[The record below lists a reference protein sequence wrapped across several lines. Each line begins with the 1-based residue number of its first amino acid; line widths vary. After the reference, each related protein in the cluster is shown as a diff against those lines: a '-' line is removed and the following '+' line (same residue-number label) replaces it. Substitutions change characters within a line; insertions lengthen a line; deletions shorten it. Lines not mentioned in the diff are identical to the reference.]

1 MTAPPQTYATQRR
14 RTYLIGRARPQALIG
29 RNRETGEILIIV
41 VGAFLGMM
49 SGLLIPMLTFRI
61 VGLVGFPML
70 ALSAVYMPYRGRTFY
85 RWFEVS
91 RSFRRTLRRGARYRS
106 GAPEAGVTL
115 DGREIEIGTP
125 PGVGRVKW
133 LAAAFGPDEI
143 AVLLHPDRRAI
154 TAAIEIEGPG
164 VGLRDSEDQEAL
176 VERFGTLLKHVANG
190 DGHVTRLQMLART
203 LPADPDAHANDVRER
218 GDTAAPGWIQDSY
231 DQLQSMV
238 STSSEQHRAYLVACM
253 VHSRELGHEAQTVA
267 KAARTA
273 PGQYGGASLPQA
285 RGGLRGG
292 PIAKARGKMSQDE
305 ALAVI
310 MARELTDIC
319 ARLTEADIRVRQ
331 PLGEARLASLVH
343 SMYDPDHPIDHIQAM
358 SQRNAWPAELDARQP
373 TYLQAKTRESDT
385 REPWCH
391 ATAWVKEW
399 PMTPVGVNFL
409 APLLVHTPDVIRTVA
424 VCMDLE
430 PTEVAI
436 ERMLTEKT
444 NDAAEASR
452 AAKMNRTVDP
462 RDVAAHSRIDQRGDD
477 LASGAAGVNLVG
489 YLTVS
494 SPNPEALA
502 RDKRTIRASAGKSYL
517 KLEWCDR
524 EHHRAFVNT
533 LPFATGIR
541 R

>member
-1 MTAPPQTYATQRR
+1 MTTPPQTLSRR
-14 RTYLIGRARPQALIG
+14 RTYLIGRARPQALVG
-29 RNRETGEILIIV
+29 KNRETGEIALIV
-41 VGAFLGMM
+41 VGAFFGMM
-49 SGLLIPMLTFRI
+49 SGLLIPVLSVRI
-61 VGLVGFPML
+61 VGLVGFPLL
-70 ALSAVYMPYRGRTFY
+70 ALAAVYVPYNGRTFY
-85 RWFEVS
+85 RWFEIS
-91 RSFRRTLRRGARYRS
+91 RSFRRLQRRGATFRS
-106 GAPEAGVTL
+106 AAPEAGTL
-115 DGREIEIGTP
+115 ADGREVEIGAP
-125 PGVGRVKW
+125 PGVGRVVW
-133 LAAAFGPDEI
+133 LTAPFGPDEL
-143 AVLLHPDRRAI
+143 AVLLHTDRRTI
-154 TAAIEIEGPG
+154 TTAIEIEGPG

-218 GDTAAPGWIQDSY
+218 GDLAAPAWIQDSY

-253 VHSRELGHEAQTVA
+253 HHSRELSVEASSIA
-267 KAARTA
+267 KAARA
-273 PGQYGGASLPQA
+273 QRGQ
-285 RGGLRGG
+285 RR
-292 PIAKARGKMSQDE
+292 MSQDE
-305 ALAVI
+305 ALAIV

-331 PLGEARLASLVH
+331 PLGEARLSSLIH

-358 SQRNAWPAELDARQP
+358 SKRNAWPAELDAREP

-385 REPWCH
+385 RAPWCH
-391 ATAWVKEW
+391 ATAWIKEW
-399 PMTPVGVNFL
+399 PLTPVGVNFL

-430 PTEVAI
+430 PTELAI

-444 NDAAEASR
+444 NDEAEASR

-462 RDVAAHSRIDQRGDD
+462 RDIAAHSRVDQRGDD

-494 SPNPEALA
+494 SPSPEALA

>member
-1 MTAPPQTYATQRR
+1 MTIQAQSQPVAAR
-14 RTYLIGRARPQALIG
+14 RTYLIGRARPNAVVG
-29 RNRETGEILIIV
+29 KNRETGEIALIIA
-41 VGAFLGMM
+41 GAFLGMM
-49 SGLLIPMLTFRI
+49 CGLLVPVLPLRI
-61 VGLVGFPML
+61 VTLTGFPML
-70 ALSAVYMPYRGRTFY
+70 ALAAVYVPYKGRTFY
-85 RWFEVS
+85 KWFEIN
-91 RSFRRTLRRGARYRS
+91 RSFKRTLRRGTTYRS
-106 GAPEAGVTL
+106 AAAEAGTRM
-115 DGREIEIGTP
+115 DGREVEVGPP
-125 PGVGRVKW
+125 PGIGRINW
-133 LAAAFGPDEI
+133 LAAPFGPDEI
-143 AVLLHPDRRAI
+143 AVLLHADRRTV

-176 VERFGTLLKHVANG
+176 VDRFGTLLKHVANG
-190 DGHVTRLQMLART
+190 DGYVTRIQMLART
-203 LPADPDAHANDVRER
+203 LPADPDAHAKDVERR
-218 GDTAAPGWIQDSY
+218 GDAGSPKWLKESY

-253 VHSRELGHEAQTVA
+253 HYTRELAAEANAIARASRHDGA
-267 KAARTA
+267 KRR
-273 PGQYGGASLPQA
+273 LD
-285 RGGLRGG
+285 RDGGL
-292 PIAKARGKMSQDE
+292 
-305 ALAVI
+305 AVV

-319 ARLTEADIRVRQ
+319 ARLAEADIRVRQ
-331 PLGEARLASLVH
+331 PLGQSRLSSLIH

-358 SQRNAWPAELDARQP
+358 TQRNAWPAELDAMEP
-373 TYLQAKTRESDT
+373 TYLQAKTRESST
-385 REPWCH
+385 RAPWCH
-391 ATAWVKEW
+391 STAWVKEW

-430 PTEVAI
+430 PTDVAI

-444 NDAAEASR
+444 NDDADASR
-452 AAKMNRTVDP
+452 AAKMNRVVDP
-462 RDVAAHSRIDQRGDD
+462 RDVAHHSRVDQRGED

-489 YLTVS
+489 YITVS
-494 SPNPEALA
+494 SRSPEALA

>member
-1 MTAPPQTYATQRR
+1 MQAQSQPVAAR
-14 RTYLIGRARPQALIG
+14 RTYLIGRARPNAVVG
-29 RNRETGEILIIV
+29 KNRETGEIALIIA
-41 VGAFLGMM
+41 GAFLGMM
-49 SGLLIPMLTFRI
+49 CGLLVPNLPLRILT
-61 VGLVGFPML
+61 LAGFPVL
-70 ALSAVYMPYRGRTFY
+70 ALAAVYVPYKHRTFY
-85 RWFEVS
+85 KWFEIN
-91 RSFRRTLRRGARYRS
+91 RSYKRTLRRGTTYRS
-106 GAPEAGVTL
+106 SVVEAGTRL
-115 DGREIEIGTP
+115 DGREVEVGPP
-125 PGVGRVKW
+125 PGIGRINW
-133 LAAAFGPDEI
+133 LAAPFGPDEI
-143 AVLLHPDRRAI
+143 AVLLHADRRTV

-176 VERFGTLLKHVANG
+176 VDRFGTLLKHVANG
-190 DGHVTRLQMLART
+190 DGYVTRIQMLART
-203 LPADPDAHANDVRER
+203 LPADPDAHAKDVERR
-218 GDTAAPGWIQDSY
+218 GDEKSPAWLKESY
-231 DQLQSMV
+231 EQLQSMV

-253 VHSRELGHEAQTVA
+253 HYTRELAAEAQAIARASRHEA
-267 KAARTA
+267 
-273 PGQYGGASLPQA
+273 
-285 RGGLRGG
+285 
-292 PIAKARGKMSQDE
+292 GKRRLDRD
-305 ALAVI
+305 AGLAVV

-319 ARLTEADIRVRQ
+319 ARLAEADIRVRQ
-331 PLGEARLASLVH
+331 PLGQGRLASLVH
-343 SMYDPDHPIDHIQAM
+343 SMYDPDHPIDHLQAM
-358 SQRNAWPAELDARQP
+358 TKRNAWPAELDAMEP
-373 TYLQAKTRESDT
+373 TYLQAKTRESST

-430 PTEVAI
+430 PTDVAI

-444 NDAAEASR
+444 NDDADASR
-452 AAKMNRTVDP
+452 AAKMNRVVDP
-462 RDVAAHSRIDQRGDD
+462 RDVAHHSRVDQRGED

-489 YLTVS
+489 YITVS
-494 SPNPEALA
+494 SRSPEALA

>member
-1 MTAPPQTYATQRR
+1 MTTPSHTVAPR
-14 RTYLIGRARPQALIG
+14 RTYMIGRARPNAVIG
-29 RNRETGEILIIV
+29 RNRETGEIALIIA
-41 VGAFLGMM
+41 GAFLGMM
-49 SGLLIPMLTFRI
+49 SGLLIPVLSLRI
-61 VGLVGFPML
+61 VALVGFPVL
-70 ALSAVYMPYRGRTFY
+70 ALAAVYVPYNGRTY
-85 RWFEVS
+85 YKWFEIN
-91 RSFRRTLRRGARYRS
+91 RSYRRLLRRGTTYRS
-106 GAPEAGVTL
+106 TAAEAGIRL
-115 DGREIEIGTP
+115 DGTEVDIPPP
-125 PGVGRVKW
+125 PGVGRVNW
-133 LAAAFGPDEI
+133 LSAPFGPDEI
-143 AVLLHPDRRAI
+143 AVLLHADRRTV

-176 VERFGTLLKHVANG
+176 VDRFGTLLKHVANG
-190 DGHVTRLQMLART
+190 DGFVTRLQMLART
-203 LPADPDAHANDVRER
+203 LPADPDAHAKDVAQR
-218 GDTAAPGWIQDSY
+218 GDERAAPWLRDSY
-231 DQLQSMV
+231 DQLLSMV

-253 VHSRELGHEAQTVA
+253 HYTRELAAEA
-267 KAARTA
+267 TA
-273 PGQYGGASLPQA
+273 
-285 RGGLRGG
+285 
-292 PIAKARGKMSQDE
+292 IAKAGRASTGRRLTRDE
-305 ALAVI
+305 GLAVV

-331 PLGEARLASLVH
+331 PLGQARMASLIH

-358 SQRNAWPAELDARQP
+358 TRRNAWPAELDAAEP
-373 TYLQAKTRESDT
+373 TYLQAKTRESAT

-444 NDAAEASR
+444 NDEAEASR

-462 RDVAAHSRIDQRGDD
+462 RDVAAHSRVDQRGQD

-489 YLTVS
+489 YITVS
-494 SPNPEALA
+494 SRNPDALA

>member
-1 MTAPPQTYATQRR
+1 MTIQAQSQPVAAR
-14 RTYLIGRARPQALIG
+14 RTYLIGRARPNAVVG
-29 RNRETGEILIIV
+29 KNRETGEIALIIA
-41 VGAFLGMM
+41 GAFLGMM
-49 SGLLIPMLTFRI
+49 CGLLVPVLPLRI
-61 VGLVGFPML
+61 VTLTGFPML
-70 ALSAVYMPYRGRTFY
+70 ALAAVYVPYKGRTFY
-85 RWFEVS
+85 KWFEIN
-91 RSFRRTLRRGARYRS
+91 RSFKRTLRRGTAYRS
-106 GAPEAGVTL
+106 AAIEAGTRM
-115 DGREIEIGTP
+115 DGREIEVGPP
-125 PGVGRVKW
+125 PGIGRINW
-133 LAAAFGPDEI
+133 LAAPFGPDEI
-143 AVLLHPDRRAI
+143 AVLLHADRRTV

-176 VERFGTLLKHVANG
+176 VDRFGTLLKHVANG
-190 DGHVTRLQMLART
+190 DGYVTRIQMLART
-203 LPADPDAHANDVRER
+203 LPADPDAHAKDVERR
-218 GDTAAPGWIQDSY
+218 GDAGSPQWLKDSY

-253 VHSRELGHEAQTVA
+253 HYTRELAAEANAIARASRHDGA
-267 KAARTA
+267 KRR
-273 PGQYGGASLPQA
+273 LD
-285 RGGLRGG
+285 RDGGL
-292 PIAKARGKMSQDE
+292 
-305 ALAVI
+305 AVV

-319 ARLTEADIRVRQ
+319 ARLAEADIRVRQ
-331 PLGEARLASLVH
+331 PLGQGRLSSLIH

-358 SQRNAWPAELDARQP
+358 TQRNAWPAELDAMEP
-373 TYLQAKTRESDT
+373 TYLQAKTRESST
-385 REPWCH
+385 RAPWCH
-391 ATAWVKEW
+391 STAWVKEW

-430 PTEVAI
+430 PTDVAI

-444 NDAAEASR
+444 NDDADASR
-452 AAKMNRTVDP
+452 AAKMNRVVDP
-462 RDVAAHSRIDQRGDD
+462 RDVAHHSRVDQRGED

-489 YLTVS
+489 YITVS
-494 SPNPEALA
+494 SRSPEALA

>member
-1 MTAPPQTYATQRR
+1 MVTAPPEAPARR
-14 RTYLIGRARPQALIG
+14 RTYLIGRARPQAIVG
-29 RNRETGEILIIV
+29 RNRETGEIAVIIL
-41 VGAFLGMM
+41 GAFLGMM
-49 SGLLIPMLTFRI
+49 SGLLIPSLPVRI
-61 VGLVGFPML
+61 AALAGFPLL
-70 ALSAVYMPYRGRTFY
+70 ALAAVYMPYRGRTFY
-85 RWFEVS
+85 KWFEIN
-91 RSFRRTLRRGARYRS
+91 RSYRRLLRRGHARYRS
-106 GAPEAGVTL
+106 GAPEAGISL
-115 DGREIEIGTP
+115 DGRQVAIGAP
-125 PGVGRVKW
+125 PGVGRISW
-133 LAAAFGPDEI
+133 LAAPFGPDEI
-143 AVLLHPDRRAI
+143 AVLLHADRRTI

-176 VERFGTLLKHVANG
+176 VDRFGTLLKHVANG
-190 DGHVTRLQMLART
+190 DGYVTRLQMLART
-203 LPADPDAHANDVRER
+203 LPADPDAHAHDVAER
-218 GDTAAPGWIQDSY
+218 GSQDAPRWLQDSY
-231 DQLQSMV
+231 DHLQSMV
-238 STSSEQHRAYLVACM
+238 STSSEQHRNYLVACM
-253 VHSRELGHEAQTVA
+253 FHSRDLAHEASAIARAA
-267 KAARTA
+267 KVTDGRRISA
-273 PGQYGGASLPQA
+273 
-285 RGGLRGG
+285 
-292 PIAKARGKMSQDE
+292 DE
-305 ALAVI
+305 ALAII

-319 ARLTEADIRVRQ
+319 ARLAEADIRVRQ
-331 PLGEARLASLVH
+331 PLGEARLASLIH

-358 SQRNAWPAELDARQP
+358 SQRHAWPAELDAREA
-373 TYLQAKTRESDT
+373 TYLQAKTRESAT

-391 ATAWVKEW
+391 ATAWIKEW
-399 PMTPVGVNFL
+399 PLTPVGVNFL

-436 ERMLTEKT
+436 ERMLSEKT
-444 NDAAEASR
+444 NDEAEAAR

-462 RDVAAHSRIDQRGDD
+462 RDVAAHQRIDQRGDD

-494 SPNPEALA
+494 SPNPEALN

>member
-1 MTAPPQTYATQRR
+1 MSTQSHPIAPR
-14 RTYLIGRARPQALIG
+14 RTYLIGRARPNAIVG
-29 RNRETGEILIIV
+29 KNRETGEIALIIA
-41 VGAFLGMM
+41 GAFLGMM
-49 SGLLIPMLTFRI
+49 CGLLVPMLPLRI
-61 VGLVGFPML
+61 VSLTGFPML
-70 ALSAVYMPYRGRTFY
+70 ALAVVYVPYKGRTFY
-85 RWFEVS
+85 KWFEIR
-91 RSFRRTLRRGARYRS
+91 RSFRRSVRRGAGYRS
-106 GAPEAGVTL
+106 GNAEAGIRL
-115 DGREIEIGTP
+115 DGREVEIGPP
-125 PGVGRVKW
+125 PGIGRINW
-133 LAAAFGPDEI
+133 LAAPFGPDEI
-143 AVLLHPDRRAI
+143 AVLLHADRKTV

-176 VERFGTLLKHVANG
+176 VDRFGTLLKHVANG
-190 DGHVTRLQMLART
+190 DGFVTRLQMLART
-203 LPADPDAHANDVRER
+203 LPADPDAHAKDVAQR
-218 GDTAAPGWIQDSY
+218 GDRSSPAWLQDSY

-253 VHSRELGHEAQTVA
+253 HYTRELAAEAHTMA
-267 KAARTA
+267 RAARMH
-273 PGQYGGASLPQA
+273 Q
-285 RGGLRGG
+285 GGLLRKKLDRDAG
-292 PIAKARGKMSQDE
+292 
-305 ALAVI
+305 LAVV

-319 ARLTEADIRVRQ
+319 ARLAEADIRVRQ
-331 PLGEARLASLVH
+331 PLGQARLASLVH

-358 SQRNAWPAELDARQP
+358 GKRNAWPAELDAMEP
-373 TYLQAKTRESDT
+373 TYLQAKTRESTT
-385 REPWCH
+385 RAPWCH

-399 PMTPVGVNFL
+399 PLTPVGVNFL

-430 PTEVAI
+430 PTEIAI

-444 NDAAEASR
+444 NDDAEASR
-452 AAKMNRTVDP
+452 AAKMNRVVDP
-462 RDVAAHSRIDQRGDD
+462 RDVAHHGRVDQRGED

-494 SPNPEALA
+494 SRSPEALA

>member
-1 MTAPPQTYATQRR
+1 MTTQSHQLHPVAPR
-14 RTYLIGRARPQALIG
+14 RTYLIGRARPNAIVG
-29 RNRETGEILIIV
+29 KNRETGEIALIIV
-41 VGAFLGMM
+41 GAFFGMM
-49 SGLLIPMLTFRI
+49 SGLLVPDLTLRI
-61 VGLVGFPML
+61 VSLAGFPLL
-70 ALSAVYMPYRGRTFY
+70 ALAAVYVPYKGRTFY
-85 RWFEVS
+85 RWFEIS
-91 RSFRRTLRRGARYRS
+91 RSYKRTLRRGTTYRS
-106 GAPEAGVTL
+106 PAMESGTRAA
-115 DGREIEIGTP
+115 DGREVEVGPP
-125 PGVGRVKW
+125 PGIGRINW
-133 LAAAFGPDEI
+133 LAAPFGPDEI
-143 AVLLHPDRRAI
+143 AVLLHADRRTV

-176 VERFGTLLKHVANG
+176 VDRFGTLLKHVANG
-190 DGHVTRLQMLART
+190 DGFVTRLQMLART
-203 LPADPDAHANDVRER
+203 LPADPDAHAKDVAQR
-218 GDTAAPGWIQDSY
+218 GDLHAPTWLRDSY

-253 VHSRELGHEAQTVA
+253 HYTRELAAEAVTI
-267 KAARTA
+267 ARAGTPHKGRKLDRDA
-273 PGQYGGASLPQA
+273 
-285 RGGLRGG
+285 GLA
-292 PIAKARGKMSQDE
+292 I
-305 ALAVI
+305 V

-319 ARLTEADIRVRQ
+319 ARLAEADIRVRQ
-331 PLGEARLASLVH
+331 PLGQGRLSSLVH

-358 SQRNAWPAELDARQP
+358 TKRNAWPAELDAVEP
-373 TYLQAKTRESDT
+373 TYLQAKTRESST
-385 REPWCH
+385 RAPWCH

-424 VCMDLE
+424 VTMDLE
-430 PTEVAI
+430 PTEIAI

-444 NDAAEASR
+444 NDEADASR

-462 RDVAAHSRIDQRGDD
+462 RDIAAHGRLDQRGED

-489 YLTVS
+489 YITVS
-494 SPNPEALA
+494 SRSPEALA

>member
-1 MTAPPQTYATQRR
+1 MTLDAQTHPVHATR
-14 RTYLIGRARPQALIG
+14 RTYLIGRARPNAIVG
-29 RNRETGEILIIV
+29 KNRETGEIALIIG
-41 VGAFLGMM
+41 GAFIGMM
-49 SGLLIPMLTFRI
+49 CGLLVPVLSLRI
-61 VGLVGFPML
+61 VALVGFPTL
-70 ALSAVYMPYRGRTFY
+70 ALAAVYVPYNGRTFY
-85 RWFEVS
+85 RWFEIN
-91 RSFRRTLRRGARYRS
+91 RSYKRSVRKGTTAYRS
-106 GAPEAGVTL
+106 SAAEAGTRL
-115 DGREIEIGTP
+115 DGREVEVGPP
-125 PGVGRVKW
+125 PGIGRISW
-133 LAAAFGPDEI
+133 LAAPFGPDEI
-143 AVLLHPDRRAI
+143 AVLLHADRRTV

-176 VERFGTLLKHVANG
+176 VDRFGTLLKHVANG
-190 DGHVTRLQMLART
+190 DGFVTRLQMLART
-203 LPADPDAHANDVRER
+203 LPADPDAHAKDVERR
-218 GDTAAPGWIQDSY
+218 GDRAAPHWLKDSY

-253 VHSRELGHEAQTVA
+253 HYTRDLAAEAQA
-267 KAARTA
+267 IARAARHSS
-273 PGQYGGASLPQA
+273 GGRRLDKDA
-285 RGGLRGG
+285 G
-292 PIAKARGKMSQDE
+292 
-305 ALAVI
+305 LAVV

-319 ARLTEADIRVRQ
+319 ARLAEADIRVRQ
-331 PLGEARLASLVH
+331 PLGQGRLASLVH

-358 SQRNAWPAELDARQP
+358 TKRNAWPAELDAMEP
-373 TYLQAKTRESDT
+373 TYLQAKTRESST
-385 REPWCH
+385 RDPWCH

-430 PTEVAI
+430 PTEIAI

-444 NDAAEASR
+444 NDEAEASR

-462 RDVAAHSRIDQRGDD
+462 RDIAAHGRLDQRGED

-489 YLTVS
+489 YITVS
-494 SPNPEALA
+494 SRSPEALA

>member
-1 MTAPPQTYATQRR
+1 MTTDSASHLGHALAPR
-14 RTYLIGRARPQALIG
+14 RTYLIGRARPNAVVG
-29 RNRETGEILIIV
+29 RNRETGEIALIIA
-41 VGAFLGMM
+41 GAFLGMM
-49 SGLLIPMLTFRI
+49 CGLLVPVLPLRI
-61 VGLVGFPML
+61 VTLTGFPML
-70 ALSAVYMPYRGRTFY
+70 ALAAVYVPYRHRTFY
-85 RWFEVS
+85 RWFEIN
-91 RSFRRTLRRGARYRS
+91 RSYKRQLRRGTTYRS
-106 GAPEAGVTL
+106 SAMEAGTAL
-115 DGREIEIGTP
+115 DGREVEIGPP
-125 PGVGRVKW
+125 PGIGRISW
-133 LAAAFGPDEI
+133 LAAPFGPDEI
-143 AVLLHPDRRAI
+143 AVLLHADRRTV

-176 VERFGTLLKHVANG
+176 VDRFGTLLKHVANG
-190 DGHVTRLQMLART
+190 DGFVTRLQMLART
-203 LPADPDAHANDVRER
+203 LPADPDAHAKDVAQR
-218 GDTAAPGWIQDSY
+218 GDDRAPVWLQQSY

-253 VHSRELGHEAQTVA
+253 HYTRELASEAHA
-267 KAARTA
+267 MARAAR
-273 PGQYGGASLPQA
+273 ASQPRGSRKLD
-285 RGGLRGG
+285 RDGGL
-292 PIAKARGKMSQDE
+292 
-305 ALAVI
+305 AVV

-319 ARLTEADIRVRQ
+319 SRLQEADIRVRQ
-331 PLGEARLASLVH
+331 PLGQSRLASLVH

-358 SQRNAWPAELDARQP
+358 SQRNAWPAELDAVEP
-373 TYLQAKTRESDT
+373 TFLQAKTRESST
-385 REPWCH
+385 RRPWCH
-391 ATAWVKEW
+391 ATAWIKEW

-424 VCMDLE
+424 VTMDLE

-444 NDAAEASR
+444 NDVAEASR
-452 AAKMNRTVDP
+452 AAKLNRTVDP
-462 RDVAAHSRIDQRGDD
+462 RDIAAHSRLDQRGED

-489 YLTVS
+489 YITVS
-494 SPNPEALA
+494 SRSPEALA

>member
-1 MTAPPQTYATQRR
+1 MTTQSHPIAPR
-14 RTYLIGRARPQALIG
+14 RTYLIGRARPNAIVG
-29 RNRETGEILIIV
+29 KNRETGEIALIIA
-41 VGAFLGMM
+41 GAFLGMVC
-49 SGLLIPMLTFRI
+49 GLLVPVLSLRIATLT
-61 VGLVGFPML
+61 GFPLL
-70 ALSAVYMPYRGRTFY
+70 AIAAVYFPYRGRTFY
-85 RWFEVS
+85 KWFEIN
-91 RSFRRTLRRGARYRS
+91 RSYRRTVRRGTTYRS
-106 GAPEAGVTL
+106 GTAEAGTRL
-115 DGREIEIGTP
+115 DGREVEIGPP
-125 PGVGRVKW
+125 PGIGRINW
-133 LAAAFGPDEI
+133 LTAPFGPDEI
-143 AVLLHPDRRAI
+143 AVLLHADRRTV

-190 DGHVTRLQMLART
+190 DGFVTRLQMLART
-203 LPADPDAHANDVRER
+203 LPADPDAHAKDVAQR
-218 GDTAAPGWIQDSY
+218 GNPDAPAWLQESY

-253 VHSRELGHEAQTVA
+253 HYTRELAAEAHTMA
-267 KAARTA
+267 RAAH
-273 PGQYGGASLPQA
+273 LHN
-285 RGGLRGG
+285 GGLIRKKLDRDAG
-292 PIAKARGKMSQDE
+292 
-305 ALAVI
+305 LAVV

-319 ARLTEADIRVRQ
+319 ARLAEADIRVRQ
-331 PLGEARLASLVH
+331 PLGQSRLSSLVH

-358 SQRNAWPAELDARQP
+358 SQRNAWPAELDAMEP
-373 TYLQAKTRESDT
+373 TYLQAKTRESAT
-385 REPWCH
+385 RAPWCH

-399 PMTPVGVNFL
+399 PLTPVGVNFL

-430 PTEVAI
+430 PTEIAI

-444 NDAAEASR
+444 NDDAEASR
-452 AAKMNRTVDP
+452 AAKMNRVVDP
-462 RDVAAHSRIDQRGDD
+462 RDVAHHGRVDQRGED

-489 YLTVS
+489 YITVS
-494 SPNPEALA
+494 SRSPEALA

>member
-1 MTAPPQTYATQRR
+1 MTIQAQSQPVAAR
-14 RTYLIGRARPQALIG
+14 RTYLIGRARPNAVVG
-29 RNRETGEILIIV
+29 KNRETGEIALVIA
-41 VGAFLGMM
+41 GAFLGMM
-49 SGLLIPMLTFRI
+49 CGLLVPVLPLRI
-61 VGLVGFPML
+61 VTLTGFPML
-70 ALSAVYMPYRGRTFY
+70 ALAAVYVPYKGRTFY
-85 RWFEVS
+85 KWFEIT
-91 RSFRRTLRRGARYRS
+91 RTYKRTLRRGTTYRS
-106 GAPEAGVTL
+106 TAAEAGTRL
-115 DGREIEIGTP
+115 DGREIEVGPP
-125 PGVGRVKW
+125 PGIGRINW
-133 LAAAFGPDEI
+133 LAAPFGPDEI
-143 AVLLHPDRRAI
+143 AVLLHADRRTV

-176 VERFGTLLKHVANG
+176 VDRFGTLLKHVANG
-190 DGHVTRLQMLART
+190 DGYVTRIQMLART
-203 LPADPDAHANDVRER
+203 LPADPDAHAKDVERR
-218 GDTAAPGWIQDSY
+218 GDAGSPKWLKDSY
-231 DQLQSMV
+231 EQLQSMV

-253 VHSRELGHEAQTVA
+253 HYTRELAAEANAIARASRHDGA
-267 KAARTA
+267 KRR
-273 PGQYGGASLPQA
+273 LD
-285 RGGLRGG
+285 RDGGL
-292 PIAKARGKMSQDE
+292 
-305 ALAVI
+305 AVV

-319 ARLTEADIRVRQ
+319 ARLAEADIRVRQ
-331 PLGEARLASLVH
+331 PLGQGRLSSLIH

-358 SQRNAWPAELDARQP
+358 TRRNAWPAELDAMEP
-373 TYLQAKTRESDT
+373 TYLQAKTRESST
-385 REPWCH
+385 RAPWCH
-391 ATAWVKEW
+391 STAWVKEW

-444 NDAAEASR
+444 NDDADASR
-452 AAKMNRTVDP
+452 AAKMNRVVDP
-462 RDVAAHSRIDQRGDD
+462 RDVAHHSRVDQRGED

-489 YLTVS
+489 YITVS
-494 SPNPEALA
+494 SRSPEALA

>member
-1 MTAPPQTYATQRR
+1 MTTQSQPVAPR
-14 RTYLIGRARPQALIG
+14 RTYLVGRARPNAIVG
-29 RNRETGEILIIV
+29 KNRETGEIALIIV
-41 VGAFLGMM
+41 GAFFGMM
-49 SGLLIPMLTFRI
+49 SGLLVPLLPLRI
-61 VGLVGFPML
+61 ALLAGLPML
-70 ALSAVYMPYRGRTFY
+70 AIAAVYLPYKHRTFY
-85 RWFEVS
+85 KWFEIN
-91 RSFRRTLRRGARYRS
+91 RSYKRMLKRGTAYRS
-106 GAPEAGVTL
+106 VAAESGTRL
-115 DGREIEIGTP
+115 DGREVEVGPP
-125 PGVGRVKW
+125 PGIGRVGW
-133 LAAAFGPDEI
+133 LAAPFGPDEI
-143 AVLLHPDRRAI
+143 AVLLHADRRTV

-176 VERFGTLLKHVANG
+176 VDRFGTLLKHVANG
-190 DGHVTRLQMLART
+190 DGFVTRLQMLART
-203 LPADPDAHANDVRER
+203 LPADPDAHAKDVGQR
-218 GDTAAPGWIQDSY
+218 GDSAAPAWLKESY
-231 DQLQSMV
+231 EQLQSMV

-253 VHSRELGHEAQTVA
+253 HYTRELAAEANA
-267 KAARTA
+267 MARAARHA
-273 PGQYGGASLPQA
+273 SGARKLDRDA
-285 RGGLRGG
+285 G
-292 PIAKARGKMSQDE
+292 
-305 ALAVI
+305 LAVV

-319 ARLTEADIRVRQ
+319 ARLAEADIRVRQ
-331 PLGEARLASLVH
+331 PLGQSRLASLVH

-358 SQRNAWPAELDARQP
+358 TKRNAWPAELDAMEP
-373 TYLQAKTRESDT
+373 TYLQAKTRESST
-385 REPWCH
+385 RAPWCH

-424 VCMDLE
+424 VTMDLE

-444 NDAAEASR
+444 NDEADASR

-462 RDVAAHSRIDQRGDD
+462 RDIAAHGRLDQRGED

-489 YLTVS
+489 YITVS
-494 SPNPEALA
+494 SRSPEALA

>member
-1 MTAPPQTYATQRR
+1 MTTQSHVSPPVTPR
-14 RTYLIGRARPQALIG
+14 RTYLIGRARPNAIIG
-29 RNRETGEILIIV
+29 RNRETGEIALIIA
-41 VGAFLGMM
+41 GAFLGMM
-49 SGLLIPMLTFRI
+49 CGIFVPFLFLRILLLM
-61 VGLVGFPML
+61 GFPL
-70 ALSAVYMPYRGRTFY
+70 IAIGAVYLPYKQRTFY
-85 RWFEVS
+85 KWFEIN
-91 RSFRRTLRRGARYRS
+91 RSYKRSLRSGTTYRS
-106 GAPEAGVTL
+106 GAAEAGVRL
-115 DGREIEIGTP
+115 DGREVEVGPP
-125 PGVGRVKW
+125 PGIGRINW
-133 LAAAFGPDEI
+133 LAAPFGPDEI
-143 AVLLHPDRRAI
+143 AVLLHADRRTV

-176 VERFGTLLKHVANG
+176 VDRFGTLLKHVANG
-190 DGHVTRLQMLART
+190 DGFVTRIQMLART
-203 LPADPDAHANDVRER
+203 LPADPDAHAKDVTTR
-218 GDTAAPGWIQDSY
+218 GDDRALPWIQHSY

-238 STSSEQHRAYLVACM
+238 STSSEQHRAYLIACM
-253 VHSRELGHEAQTVA
+253 HYSRDLAAEAQA
-267 KAARTA
+267 MARA
-273 PGQYGGASLPQA
+273 SRPQGGKKLDKDA
-285 RGGLRGG
+285 G
-292 PIAKARGKMSQDE
+292 
-305 ALAVI
+305 LAVV

-319 ARLTEADIRVRQ
+319 SRLQEADIRVRQ
-331 PLGEARLASLVH
+331 PLGQGRLASLVH

-358 SQRNAWPAELDARQP
+358 TKRNAWPAELDAMEP
-373 TYLQAKTRESDT
+373 TYLQAKTRESAT
-385 REPWCH
+385 RAPWCH

-424 VCMDLE
+424 VTMDLE

-444 NDAAEASR
+444 NDEAEASR
-452 AAKMNRTVDP
+452 QAKMNRTVDP
-462 RDVAAHSRIDQRGDD
+462 RDIASHSRLDQRGED

-489 YLTVS
+489 YITVS
-494 SPNPEALA
+494 SRSPEALA

>member
-1 MTAPPQTYATQRR
+1 MTIEAQSHPIAPR
-14 RTYLIGRARPQALIG
+14 RTYLIGRARPNAIVG
-29 RNRETGEILIIV
+29 KNRETGEIALIIA
-41 VGAFLGMM
+41 GGFIGMM
-49 SGLLIPMLTFRI
+49 CGLLVPVLMLRI
-61 VGLVGFPML
+61 ITLVGFPAL
-70 ALSAVYMPYRGRTFY
+70 ALGAVYVPYRGRTFY
-85 RWFEVS
+85 KWFEIN
-91 RSFRRTLRRGARYRS
+91 RSYRRIVRRGATYRS
-106 GAPEAGVTL
+106 AAAEAGTQL
-115 DGREIEIGTP
+115 DGREVEIGPP
-125 PGVGRVKW
+125 PGIGHINW
-133 LAAAFGPDEI
+133 LAAPFGPDEI
-143 AVLLHPDRRAI
+143 AVLLHADRRTV

-176 VERFGTLLKHVANG
+176 VDRFGTLLKHVANG
-190 DGHVTRLQMLART
+190 DGFVTRLQMLART
-203 LPADPDAHANDVRER
+203 LPADPDAHAKDVERR
-218 GDTAAPGWIQDSY
+218 GDQSSPEWLKDSY

-253 VHSRELGHEAQTVA
+253 HYTRELAAEAQA
-267 KAARTA
+267 MA
-273 PGQYGGASLPQA
+273 QAS
-285 RGGLRGG
+285 RHS
-292 PIAKARGKMSQDE
+292 GKRIDRD
-305 ALAVI
+305 AGLAVV

-331 PLGEARLASLVH
+331 PLGQSRLASLVH

-358 SQRNAWPAELDARQP
+358 TQRNAWPAELDATEP
-373 TYLQAKTRESDT
+373 TYLQAKTRESTT
-385 REPWCH
+385 RAPWCH

-430 PTEVAI
+430 PTELAI

-444 NDAAEASR
+444 NDEAEASR
-452 AAKMNRTVDP
+452 QAKMNRTVDP
-462 RDVAAHSRIDQRGDD
+462 RDIAAHGRLDQRGED

-489 YLTVS
+489 YITVS
-494 SPNPEALA
+494 SRSPEALA

>member
-1 MTAPPQTYATQRR
+1 MTTTSHVPHQITPRR
-14 RTYLIGRARPQALIG
+14 AYLIGRARPNAVIG
-29 RNRETGEILIIV
+29 RNRETGEIALIIA
-41 VGAFLGMM
+41 GAFLGMVCGLI
-49 SGLLIPMLTFRI
+49 SLPLVLRIGLLS
-61 VGLVGFPML
+61 GFPLL
-70 ALSAVYMPYRGRTFY
+70 ALAAVYVPYKNRTFY
-85 RWFEVS
+85 KWFEIN
-91 RSFRRTLRRGARYRS
+91 RSYKRTLRQGTTYRS
-106 GAPEAGVTL
+106 GVMEAGTGT
-115 DGREIEIGTP
+115 DGREVEIGPP
-125 PGVGRVKW
+125 PGIGRITW
-133 LAAAFGPDEI
+133 LAAPFGPDEI
-143 AVLLHPDRRAI
+143 AVLLHADRRTV

-176 VERFGTLLKHVANG
+176 VDRFGTLLKHVANG
-190 DGHVTRLQMLART
+190 DGFVTRLQMLART
-203 LPADPDAHANDVRER
+203 LPADPDAHAKDVAQRGNDR
-218 GDTAAPGWIQDSY
+218 TPSWLQQSY

-253 VHSRELGHEAQTVA
+253 HFTRELAAEAHA
-267 KAARTA
+267 MARAAR
-273 PGQYGGASLPQA
+273 PHGGRKVDRDA
-285 RGGLRGG
+285 G
-292 PIAKARGKMSQDE
+292 
-305 ALAVI
+305 LAVV

-319 ARLTEADIRVRQ
+319 SRLQEADIRVRQ
-331 PLGEARLASLVH
+331 PLGQGRLASLIH

-358 SQRNAWPAELDARQP
+358 TKRNAWPAELDAMEP
-373 TYLQAKTRESDT
+373 TFLQAKTRESST
-385 REPWCH
+385 RAPWCH
-391 ATAWVKEW
+391 ATAWIKEW

-424 VCMDLE
+424 VTMDLE

-444 NDAAEASR
+444 NDEAEASR

-462 RDVAAHSRIDQRGDD
+462 RDLAAHSRLDQRGED

-489 YLTVS
+489 YITVS
-494 SPNPEALA
+494 SRSPETLA

>member
-1 MTAPPQTYATQRR
+1 MSSEQFGQYGTQYAQQRR
-14 RTYLIGRARPQALIG
+14 SYLIGKARPNAPIG
-29 RNRETGEILIIV
+29 RNRENGEIVLIIA
-41 VGAFLGMM
+41 GAGLGMVW
-49 SGLLIPMLTFRI
+49 GLIPSLLPLRI
-61 VGLVGFPML
+61 AGLVGFPLL
-70 ALSAVYMPYRGRTFY
+70 AIMAVYVPYRRRTFY
-85 RWFEVS
+85 KWVEINRT
-91 RSFRRTLRRGARYRS
+91 FRRTVRS
-106 GAPEAGVTL
+106 GRAVWKPDVHEAGTRL
-115 DGREIEIGTP
+115 DGREVEVGPP
-125 PGVGRVKW
+125 PGVGRLRW
-133 LAAAFGPDEI
+133 LTAPFGPDEV
-143 AVLLHPDRRAI
+143 AVLMHLERRTV

-176 VERFGTLLKHVANG
+176 VDRFGTLLKHVANG
-190 DGHVTRLQMLART
+190 DGFVTRLQILART
-203 LPADPDAHANDVRER
+203 LPADPDAHAKDVERR
-218 GDTAAPGWIQDSY
+218 GDHAAPRWLQESY

-253 VHSRELGHEAQTVA
+253 HYTRDLAAEAHA
-267 KAARTA
+267 MGRTA
-273 PGQYGGASLPQA
+273 YG
-285 RGGLRGG
+285 RGERRDRSDDGL
-292 PIAKARGKMSQDE
+292 AT
-305 ALAVI
+305 V

-319 ARLTEADIRVRQ
+319 ARLAEADIRVRQ
-331 PLGEARLASLVH
+331 PLGQARLASLIH

-358 SQRNAWPAELDARQP
+358 SRRNAWPAELDATHPQ
-373 TYLQAKTRESDT
+373 YLQAKTREAAT

-391 ATAWVKEW
+391 ATAWIKEW
-399 PMTPVGVNFL
+399 PLTPVGVNFL

-424 VCMDLE
+424 VTMDLE
-430 PTEVAI
+430 PTDVAI

-444 NDAAEASR
+444 NDEAEASR

-462 RDVAAHSRIDQRGDD
+462 RDLAHTGRVDQRGDD

-494 SPNPEALA
+494 SRSPEALA

-524 EHHRAFVNT
+524 EHHRAFANT

>member
-1 MTAPPQTYATQRR
+1 MSHPVTPR
-14 RTYLIGRARPQALIG
+14 RTYLIGRARPNAIVG
-29 RNRETGEILIIV
+29 RNRETGEIALIIV
-41 VGAFLGMM
+41 GAFFGMM
-49 SGLLIPMLTFRI
+49 AGLLVPVLSLRI
-61 VGLVGFPML
+61 VLLAGLPMTAL
-70 ALSAVYMPYRGRTFY
+70 AAVYVPYKGRTFY
-85 RWFEVS
+85 KWFEIN
-91 RSFRRTLRRGARYRS
+91 RSYKRSLRQGTTYRS
-106 GAPEAGVTL
+106 GVVEAGIRL
-115 DGREIEIGTP
+115 DGREVEVGPP
-125 PGVGRVKW
+125 PGIGRITW
-133 LAAAFGPDEI
+133 LAAPFGPDEI
-143 AVLLHPDRRAI
+143 AVQLHADRKTV

-176 VERFGTLLKHVANG
+176 VDRFGTLLKHVANG
-190 DGHVTRLQMLART
+190 DGFVTRIQMLART
-203 LPADPDAHANDVRER
+203 LPADPDAHAKDVSQR
-218 GDTAAPGWIQDSY
+218 GDEKAPYWLQQSY

-253 VHSRELGHEAQTVA
+253 HFNRELASEANA
-267 KAARTA
+267 MARAIRTQGRRKVDRDA
-273 PGQYGGASLPQA
+273 G
-285 RGGLRGG
+285 
-292 PIAKARGKMSQDE
+292 
-305 ALAVI
+305 LAVV

-319 ARLTEADIRVRQ
+319 SRLQEADIRVRQ
-331 PLGEARLASLVH
+331 PLGQSRLSSLIH

-358 SQRNAWPAELDARQP
+358 TKRNAWPAELDAMEP
-373 TYLQAKTRESDT
+373 TYLQAKTRESST
-385 REPWCH
+385 RAPWCH

-424 VCMDLE
+424 VTMDLE

-444 NDAAEASR
+444 NDDAEASR

-462 RDVAAHSRIDQRGDD
+462 RDIAAHSRLDQRGED

-489 YLTVS
+489 YITVS
-494 SPNPEALA
+494 SRNPEALA

>member
-1 MTAPPQTYATQRR
+1 MTTPSHTVAPR
-14 RTYLIGRARPQALIG
+14 RTYMIGRARPNAVVG
-29 RNRETGEILIIV
+29 RNRETGEIALIV
-41 VGAFLGMM
+41 AGAFLGMM
-49 SGLLIPMLTFRI
+49 SGLLVPVLSLRI
-61 VGLVGFPML
+61 ALLVGFPLL
-70 ALSAVYMPYRGRTFY
+70 ALAAVYVPYNGRTYY
-85 RWFEVS
+85 RWFEIK
-91 RSFRRTLRRGARYRS
+91 RSYRRLLRRGTTYRS
-106 GAPEAGVTL
+106 AAAEAGTRL
-115 DGREIEIGTP
+115 DGTEVDVPAP
-125 PGVGRVKW
+125 PGVGRVNW
-133 LAAAFGPDEI
+133 LSAPFGPDEI
-143 AVLLHPDRRAI
+143 AVLLHADRRTV

-176 VERFGTLLKHVANG
+176 VDRFGTLLKHVANG
-190 DGHVTRLQMLART
+190 DGFVTRLQMLART
-203 LPADPDAHANDVRER
+203 LPADPDAHAKDVAQR
-218 GDTAAPGWIQDSY
+218 GDERAAPWLRDSY
-231 DQLQSMV
+231 EQLLSMV

-253 VHSRELGHEAQTVA
+253 HYTRDLAAEA
-267 KAARTA
+267 TA
-273 PGQYGGASLPQA
+273 
-285 RGGLRGG
+285 
-292 PIAKARGKMSQDE
+292 IAKATRASTGRRLTRDE
-305 ALAVI
+305 GLAVV

-319 ARLTEADIRVRQ
+319 ARLAEADIRVRQ
-331 PLGEARLASLVH
+331 PLGQSRMASLIH

-358 SQRNAWPAELDARQP
+358 SRRNAWPAELDASEP
-373 TYLQAKTRESDT
+373 THLQAKTRESAT
-385 REPWCH
+385 RAPWCH

-462 RDVAAHSRIDQRGDD
+462 RDVAAHSRVDQRGED

-489 YLTVS
+489 YITVS
-494 SPNPEALA
+494 SRNPDALA